1 VSTTADAHPTRTRHR
16 WLLDHFT
23 AEELDALAGPVTD
36 AQQHL
41 LDGFLE
47 RHHITGPDDP
57 DFATKLGIQADN
69 PVTKL
74 ALLAIDDDGRSKD
87 PGAVAFLAAVAR
99 GEATR

>member
-1 VSTTADAHPTRTRHR
+1 MSTTADAHPTRHR

-23 AEELDALAGPVTD
+23 PEELDNLAGPVTD

-41 LDGFLE
+41 LDGFLQ

-74 ALLAIDDDGRSKD
+74 ALLAIDDDGRSTD
-87 PGAVAFLAAVAR
+87 PGAVAFLAAVAHT
-99 GEATR
+99 EATQ